1 MYFHKHSFAA
11 VCVACT
17 LLGSG
22 SRLHAQAR
30 VTLAPPSPPPVA
42 AAPAIALAAP
52 SAASARIGM
61 IASQISLADVGFGAG
76 FRFANLGGRR
86 EIFVPV
92 PRGAD
97 INPTDLV
104 LTLDDMSAHDAR
116 RNLEVQIND
125 RSVAAIALDGKSIGR
140 VVRIP
145 LTSVRPR
152 DGFLKLSFLY
162 SGAATQDRCIDVR
175 YVGDSLT
182 IRPESAVQIDVVSK
196 GMLDVATT
204 VALLPRDVVVALP
217 SRRLTPSDFAS
228 ALTVARFLTASGRRV
243 SFRRGGNLSEFVAR
257 NEAGRWSGGLV
268 IIGTA
273 DDVTGQ
279 TDLPLVT
286 VAGPSA
292 GFGSIA
298 VVSVAG
304 LPALLVSDAT
314 TPARASRLLASPSLA
329 MTRGV
334 NAASVGAVPTP
345 KLPSDRISF
354 DQLSVAPALGEV
366 FGRAELAIAIS
377 NRSLPAGTFMSRL
390 LLDITVAPDEAGE
403 KAVVSVFV
411 NEHLLGSTIA
421 ASGEPT
427 RLDLALPA
435 GLVGNAANI
444 RAVVQ
449 RRSSQGDCRFEPQG
463 YPAQILGSSSLILGT
478 AATRPHDFSDLS
490 ARWADGIEVLIPD
503 TAGENPAPF
512 LGLLSSV
519 LSMLSPDTAPVTVK
533 FTAAGSPAVP
543 TAAFIAVSNVPP
555 KGATPLMSFD
565 RGRIAAVDREGHTLL
580 ELGGLTT
587 GAVAQLVMA
596 GEQPGLW
603 IRPLAA
609 DGMLPNPTEL
619 RLDRG
624 DIAILDKVG
633 TSLAMSTERDTLIS
647 IAYPDEVSWATVAAR
662 FRSWVIGGLWVFGT
676 VLFLFMLQRMYRRR
690 SETADE

>member
-1 MYFHKHSFAA
+1 
-11 VCVACT
+11 
-17 LLGSG
+17 
-22 SRLHAQAR
+22 
-30 VTLAPPSPPPVA
+30 
-42 AAPAIALAAP
+42 
-52 SAASARIGM
+52 
-61 IASQISLADVGFGAG
+61 VGFGAG

-116 RNLEVQIND
+116 RSLEVQIND
-125 RSVAAIALDGKSIGR
+125 RSVAAIALDGKSMGR

-145 LTSVRPR
+145 LTSVHPR

-182 IRPESAVQIDVVSK
+182 IRPESAVQIDVASK

-204 VALLPRDVVVALP
+204 VALLPRDVAIALP
-217 SRRLTPSDFAS
+217 GRRLMPPDFAA

-243 SFRRGGNLSEFVAR
+243 TFRRGGNLSEFATR

-273 DDVTGQ
+273 DDVMGQ
-279 TDLPLVT
+279 TDLPVVT
-286 VAGPSA
+286 VAGPA
-292 GFGSIA
+292 TGFGSVA

-314 TPARASRLLASPSLA
+314 PARASHLLSSPSLA
-329 MTRGV
+329 VTRGV
-334 NAASVGAVPTP
+334 NAASVGAVATP
-345 KLPSDRISF
+345 KLPSDRVSF
-354 DQLSVAPALGEV
+354 DQLGVAPALAEV
-366 FGRAELAIAIS
+366 FGRAELAVAIS
-377 NRSLPAGTFMSRL
+377 TRSLPAGTYMSRL

-403 KAVVSVFV
+403 KAVVSVFM

-427 RLDLALPA
+427 RLDLALPT

-463 YPAQILGSSSLILGT
+463 YPAQILGSSSLILGS
-478 AATRPHDFSDLS
+478 AAARPHDFSDLS
-490 ARWADGIEVLIPD
+490 ARWVDGVEILVPD
-503 TAGENPAPF
+503 TAGENPVPL
-512 LGLLSSV
+512 LGLLSNV
-519 LSMLSPDTAPVTVK
+519 LSTLSPDTALVTVK
-533 FTAAGSPAVP
+533 FTAAGARPAP
-543 TAAFIAVSNVPP
+543 TAAFIAVSNLPP
-555 KGATPLMSFD
+555 AGATPLMTFD

-580 ELGGLTT
+580 DLGGVNT

-603 IRPLAA
+603 IKPLAA
-609 DGMLPNPTEL
+609 DGTLPNPSDL

-624 DIAILDKVG
+624 DIAVLDKVG

-647 IAYPDEVSWATVAAR
+647 IAYPDEVSWTTVAAR